1 MPWNTSKEP
10 RLASG
15 EPGAQLRTASRKRGG
30 TGSGCTNGV
39 KAGFGSLVTSPASD
53 FELPSLRFRAPAA
66 SAVPTVLFLRK
77 RRRLAS
83 AGLDFV
89 DMAVCGCVGLW
100 EVRAL
105 RGEIGEAED
114 VRQFI

>member
-1 MPWNTSKEP
+1 
-10 RLASG
+10 
-15 EPGAQLRTASRKRGG
+15 
-30 TGSGCTNGV
+30 
-39 KAGFGSLVTSPASD
+39 
-53 FELPSLRFRAPAA
+53 
-66 SAVPTVLFLRK
+66 VPTVLFLRK